1 MRTQQHSKAL
11 RAACRVLRV
20 WGAVLVLLAWL
31 AGHDAF
37 GQTAATNKPSALV
50 RFAVEPFMRVTNGAT
65 GAVELQVAV
74 RKLVPINGGGPV
86 IWLTGASHI
95 GETNYFALLQKHLD
109 AQGLVLFEG
118 IHAGKKGGA
127 TNAVAP
133 EKPAAK
139 TAAVVK
145 EKPAAPEQPAKSA
158 GSASLQKDLAES
170 LGLVFQ
176 LEAINY
182 ARKNFRNSDLS
193 IYELR
198 ELMDKDDEPAAPD
211 SPKEKRKNE
220 AFETLIKAM
229 EGNSLFGTL
238 LKAGFKLV
246 GGNPKLQA
254 MTKLALIEALGGI
267 RGDISR
273 MKSLPE
279 DMQRLMEVLIQTR
292 NDAVLK
298 DLRVELKRVAPP
310 ASISIFYGA
319 GHMDDMERRV
329 RREFGYRV
337 ESDLWLPAFTVDYV
351 KAGLSVI
358 EATLLRTM
366 VQRQMQELL
375 PTEKEPAKEK

>member
-1 MRTQQHSKAL
+1 MNPQQHPAAF
-11 RAACRVLRV
+11 RAACCVLRV
-20 WGAVLVLLAWL
+20 NGAGLVLLAWL
-31 AGHDAF
+31 VGHGAF
-37 GQTAATNKPSALV
+37 AQVAATNRPPSSLV

-74 RKLVPINGGGPV
+74 RKLVPTNGTGPV

-95 GETNYFALLQKHLD
+95 GETNYYALLQKHLD
-109 AQGLVLFEG
+109 AQALVLFEG
-118 IHAGKKGGA
+118 IHARGKSGA
-127 TNAVAP
+127 TNAAAS
-133 EKPAAK
+133 EKAATNPAPAAK
-139 TAAVVK
+139 K
-145 EKPAAPEQPAKSA
+145 EAPAPEPAAKAAERTT
-158 GSASLQKDLAES
+158 LQKDLAES

-182 ARKNFRNSDLS
+182 TGKHFRNSDLS
-193 IYELR
+193 VQELK

-220 AFETLIKAM
+220 AFEQLLKAM

-279 DMQRLMEVLIQTR
+279 DMQRLMEVLIQAR

-298 DLRVELKRVAPP
+298 DLRTELNRAQPP
-310 ASISIFYGA
+310 ASISVFYGA
-319 GHMDDMERRV
+319 GHMDDLERRV
-329 RREFGYRV
+329 RREFGYRA
-337 ESDLWLPAFTVDYV
+337 ESDVWLPAFTVDYV

-358 EATLLRTM
+358 EATILRTM

-375 PTEKEPAKEK
+375 PTEKP

>member
-1 MRTQQHSKAL
+1 MNTLQHHGGRTS
-11 RAACRVLRV
+11 RVACCLWPARGVGLLLL
-20 WGAVLVLLAWL
+20 AVLI
-31 AGHDAF
+31 GQCAF
-37 GQTAATNKPSALV
+37 GQTANKPSALV

-74 RKLVPINGGGPV
+74 RKLVPTNGVGPV

-95 GETNYFALLQKHLD
+95 GETNYYAQLQKHLD
-109 AQGLVLFEG
+109 AQALVLFEG
-118 IHAGKKGGA
+118 VHAGRKGTVTNTVALEKTAGSSPPVAKKEA
-127 TNAVAP
+127 AAP
-133 EKPAAK
+133 EPAAK
-139 TAAVVK
+139 
-145 EKPAAPEQPAKSA
+145 PA

-182 ARKNFRNSDLS
+182 TGENFRNSDLS
-193 IYELR
+193 VAELR

-220 AFETLIKAM
+220 AFEQLLKAM
-229 EGNSLFGTL
+229 DGNSMFGTL
-238 LKAGFKLV
+238 LKAGFRLV

-292 NDAVLK
+292 NDAVLR
-298 DLRVELKRVAPP
+298 DLRVELKRAAPP

-319 GHMDDMERRV
+319 GHMDDLERRV
-329 RREFGYRV
+329 RREFGYRA
-337 ESDLWLPAFTVDYV
+337 ESDLWLPAFTVDYA

-358 EATLLRTM
+358 EATLLRAM

-375 PTEKEPAKEK
+375 PTGKE

>member
-1 MRTQQHSKAL
+1 MNTRQQQRPVRVPCSVFRGWAL
-11 RAACRVLRV
+11 AALC
-20 WGAVLVLLAWL
+20 
-31 AGHDAF
+31 AF
-37 GQTAATNKPSALV
+37 GIGRSSFAQTTATNRPTGSALA

-74 RKLVPINGGGPV
+74 RKLVPTNGVGPV

-95 GETNYFALLQKHLD
+95 GETNYYRELQKHLD
-109 AQGLVLFEG
+109 AQQLVLFEG
-118 IHAGKKGGA
+118 IHAGRKAGA
-127 TNAVAP
+127 TNSLPAAKKEAVAP
-133 EKPAAK
+133 EPAAR
-139 TAAVVK
+139 
-145 EKPAAPEQPAKSA
+145 A
-158 GSASLQKDLAES
+158 GERTSLQKDLAES

-182 ARKNFRNSDLS
+182 TRTNFLNSDLS
-193 IYELR
+193 VQELK
-198 ELMDKDDEPAAPD
+198 ELMDKDDEPATSD

-220 AFETLIKAM
+220 AFEQLLKAM
-229 EGNSLFGTL
+229 EGNSFFGTM
-238 LKAGFKLV
+238 LKAGFRLV

-279 DMQRLMEVLIQTR
+279 DMQRLMEVLIQAR
-292 NDAVLK
+292 NEAVLK
-298 DLRVELKRVAPP
+298 DLRAELKRAAPP

-319 GHMDDMERRV
+319 GHMDDLERRV
-329 RREFGYRV
+329 RREFGYRA
-337 ESDLWLPAFTVDYV
+337 ESDLWLPAFTVDYT

-358 EATLLRTM
+358 EATILRTM

-375 PTEKEPAKEK
+375 PAEKP

>member
-1 MRTQQHSKAL
+1 MNTLQHHGGRTS
-11 RAACRVLRV
+11 RVACCLWRVRGVGLLLL
-20 WGAVLVLLAWL
+20 AVLI
-31 AGHDAF
+31 GQCAF
-37 GQTAATNKPSALV
+37 GQTANKPSALV

-74 RKLVPINGGGPV
+74 RKLVPTGGVGPV

-95 GETNYFALLQKHLD
+95 GETNYYAQLQKHLD
-109 AQGLVLFEG
+109 AQALVLFEG
-118 IHAGKKGGA
+118 VHAGRKGTA
-127 TNAVAP
+127 TNTVALEKTAGNSPPVAKKEAAAP
-133 EKPAAK
+133 EPAAK
-139 TAAVVK
+139 
-145 EKPAAPEQPAKSA
+145 PA

-182 ARKNFRNSDLS
+182 TGGNFRNSDLS
-193 IYELR
+193 VAELR

-220 AFETLIKAM
+220 AFEQLLKAM
-229 EGNSLFGTL
+229 DGNSMFGTL
-238 LKAGFKLV
+238 LKAGFRLI

-292 NDAVLK
+292 NDAVLR
-298 DLRVELKRVAPP
+298 DLRVELKRAAPP

-319 GHMDDMERRV
+319 GHMDDLERRV
-329 RREFGYRV
+329 RREFGYRA
-337 ESDLWLPAFTVDYV
+337 ESDLWLPAFTVDYA

-358 EATLLRTM
+358 EATLLRAM
-366 VQRQMQELL
+366 VKRQMQELL
-375 PTEKEPAKEK
+375 PTGKE

>member
-1 MRTQQHSKAL
+1 MNTLQHHGGRTS
-11 RAACRVLRV
+11 RVACCLWRVRGVGLLLL
-20 WGAVLVLLAWL
+20 AVLI
-31 AGHDAF
+31 GQCAF
-37 GQTAATNKPSALV
+37 GQTANKPSALV

-74 RKLVPINGGGPV
+74 RKLVPTGGVGPV

-95 GETNYFALLQKHLD
+95 GETNYYAQLQKHLD
-109 AQGLVLFEG
+109 AQALVLFEG
-118 IHAGKKGGA
+118 VHAGRKGTA
-127 TNAVAP
+127 TNTVALEKTAGGSPPVAKKEAAAP
-133 EKPAAK
+133 EPAAK
-139 TAAVVK
+139 
-145 EKPAAPEQPAKSA
+145 PA

-182 ARKNFRNSDLS
+182 TGGNFRNSDLS
-193 IYELR
+193 VAELR

-220 AFETLIKAM
+220 AFEQLLKAM
-229 EGNSLFGTL
+229 DGNSMFGTL
-238 LKAGFKLV
+238 LKAGFRLV
-246 GGNPKLQA
+246 GSNPKLQA

-292 NDAVLK
+292 NDAVLR
-298 DLRVELKRVAPP
+298 DLRVELKRAAPP

-319 GHMDDMERRV
+319 GHMDDLERRV
-329 RREFGYRV
+329 RREFGYRA
-337 ESDLWLPAFTVDYV
+337 ESDLWLPAFTVDYA

-358 EATLLRTM
+358 EATLLRAM

-375 PTEKEPAKEK
+375 PTGKE

>member
-1 MRTQQHSKAL
+1 MKFAASNIRRAL
-11 RAACRVLRV
+11 TGVAAL
-20 WGAVLVLLAWL
+20 WFALDGGAAERQVS
-31 AGHDAF
+31 
-37 GQTAATNKPSALV
+37 TNPPSALA
-50 RFAVEPFMRVTNGAT
+50 RFAVEPFMRVTNGPT

-74 RKLVPINGGGPV
+74 RKLVPTNGVGPV
-86 IWLTGASHI
+86 IWLSSASHI

-109 AQGLVLFEG
+109 AQALVLFEG
-118 IHAGKKGGA
+118 VQARSKAGT
-127 TNAVAP
+127 TNAVTAGKSATNSPVEAKGEAAAP
-133 EKPAAK
+133 APAAK
-139 TAAVVK
+139 PGERT
-145 EKPAAPEQPAKSA
+145 
-158 GSASLQKDLAES
+158 SLQKDLAES

-182 ARKNFRNSDLS
+182 ARTNFRNSDLS
-193 IYELR
+193 VAELR

-220 AFETLIKAM
+220 AFETLLKAM

-267 RGDISR
+267 RGDLSR

-279 DMQRLMEVLIQTR
+279 DMQRLMEVLIQSR

-298 DLRVELKRVAPP
+298 DLRAELKRAEPP
-310 ASISIFYGA
+310 ATISIFFGA
-319 GHMDDMERRV
+319 AHMEDMERRV

-337 ESDLWLPAFTVDYV
+337 ESDLWLPAFTVDYT
-351 KAGLSVI
+351 KAGLSII

-375 PTEKEPAKEK
+375 PTEKETAKPK

>member
-1 MRTQQHSKAL
+1 MNSAPSIAHRAL
-11 RAACRVLRV
+11 TGVAALWFALGC
-20 WGAVLVLLAWL
+20 GAAEKP
-31 AGHDAF
+31 AS
-37 GQTAATNKPSALV
+37 TNKPPTSLV
-50 RFAVEPFMRVTNGAT
+50 RFTVEPFMRVTNGAT

-74 RKLVPINGGGPV
+74 RKLVPTNGVGPV
-86 IWLTGASHI
+86 IWLTSASHI
-95 GETNYFALLQKHLD
+95 GETNYFRELQKHLD
-109 AQGLVLFEG
+109 VQALVLFEG
-118 IHAGKKGGA
+118 IHAGRKGEATTNSVPATKKA
-127 TNAVAP
+127 
-133 EKPAAK
+133 
-139 TAAVVK
+139 
-145 EKPAAPEQPAKSA
+145 AAPEPVAKP
-158 GSASLQKDLAES
+158 GERTSLQKDLAES

-182 ARKNFRNSDLS
+182 ARANFRNSDLS
-193 IYELR
+193 VQELK

-220 AFETLIKAM
+220 AFEQLLKAM
-229 EGNSLFGTL
+229 EGNSMFGTL
-238 LKAGFKLV
+238 LKAGFKFI

-279 DMQRLMEVLIQTR
+279 DMQRLMEVLIQSR

-298 DLRVELKRVAPP
+298 DLRAELKRSAPP

-319 GHMDDMERRV
+319 GHMEDMERRV
-329 RREFGYRV
+329 RREFGYRA
-337 ESDLWLPAFTVDYV
+337 ESDLWLPAFTVDYA

-358 EATLLRTM
+358 EATILRTM

-375 PTEKEPAKEK
+375 PMEKP

>member
-1 MRTQQHSKAL
+1 MNPLQSLAHRAL
-11 RAACRVLRV
+11 TGTATL
-20 WGAVLVLLAWL
+20 WL
-31 AGHDAF
+31 ALGC
-37 GQTAATNKPSALV
+37 GAAERPASTNKPPALV
-50 RFAVEPFMRVTNGAT
+50 RFPVEPFMRVTNGAT

-74 RKLVPINGGGPV
+74 RKLVPANGTGPV

-95 GETNYFALLQKHLD
+95 GETNYYRELQRHLD
-109 AQGLVLFEG
+109 MQQLVLFEG
-118 IHAGKKGGA
+118 IHAGRKVGMTNGVASGKPATDPAPDTKKEA
-127 TNAVAP
+127 LAS
-133 EKPAAK
+133 EPAAK
-139 TAAVVK
+139 SG
-145 EKPAAPEQPAKSA
+145 ER
-158 GSASLQKDLAES
+158 ASLQKDLAES

-182 ARKNFRNSDLS
+182 ARTNFRNSDLS
-193 IYELR
+193 VQELR
-198 ELMDKDDEPAAPD
+198 DLMDKDDEPAAPD

-220 AFETLIKAM
+220 AFETLLKAM

-246 GGNPKLQA
+246 GGSPKLQA

-267 RGDISR
+267 RGDLSR

-298 DLRVELKRVAPP
+298 DLRAELKRAAPP
-310 ASISIFYGA
+310 ASISVFYGA
-319 GHMDDMERRV
+319 GHMDDLERRV

-337 ESDLWLPAFTVDYV
+337 ESDLWLPAFTVDYT

-366 VQRQMQELL
+366 VQRQMQEMLA
-375 PTEKEPAKEK
+375 TEKEPAKPK

>member
-1 MRTQQHSKAL
+1 MNTQRHQHQQW
-11 RAACRVLRV
+11 LRV
-20 WGAVLVLLAWL
+20 PCSVFRGWALAAL
-31 AGHDAF
+31 CAF
-37 GQTAATNKPSALV
+37 GIGPLSFAQNAATNRPVGAALA

-74 RKLVPINGGGPV
+74 RKLVPTNGVGPV

-95 GETNYFALLQKHLD
+95 GETNYYRELQKHLD
-109 AQGLVLFEG
+109 AQALVLFEG
-118 IHAGKKGGA
+118 IHAGRKGEA
-127 TNAVAP
+127 TNKVAAGKTATNSP
-133 EKPAAK
+133 PAAK
-139 TAAVVK
+139 KQAAASEPVVK
-145 EKPAAPEQPAKSA
+145 SSERT
-158 GSASLQKDLAES
+158 SLQKDLAES

-182 ARKNFRNSDLS
+182 TGKNFLNSDLS
-193 IYELR
+193 VQELK
-198 ELMDKDDEPAAPD
+198 ELMDKDDEPATPD

-220 AFETLIKAM
+220 AFEQLLKAM
-229 EGNSLFGTL
+229 EGNSFFGTM
-238 LKAGFKLV
+238 LKAGFRLV

-279 DMQRLMEVLIQTR
+279 DMQRLMEVLIQAR
-292 NDAVLK
+292 NDAVLR
-298 DLRVELKRVAPP
+298 DLRAELKRATPP

-319 GHMDDMERRV
+319 GHMDDLERRV
-329 RREFGYRV
+329 RREFGYRA
-337 ESDLWLPAFTVDYV
+337 ESDLWLPAFTVDYT

-358 EATLLRTM
+358 EATILRTM

-375 PTEKEPAKEK
+375 PAEKP

>member
-1 MRTQQHSKAL
+1 MNTLQHHGGRTS
-11 RAACRVLRV
+11 RVACYLWPVRGVGLLLL
-20 WGAVLVLLAWL
+20 AVLI
-31 AGHDAF
+31 GQCAF
-37 GQTAATNKPSALV
+37 GQTANKPSALV

-74 RKLVPINGGGPV
+74 RKLVPTNGVGPV

-95 GETNYFALLQKHLD
+95 GETNYYAQLQKHLD
-109 AQGLVLFEG
+109 AQALVLFEG
-118 IHAGKKGGA
+118 VHAGRKGTA
-127 TNAVAP
+127 TNTVALEKTAGSSPPVAKKEAAAP
-133 EKPAAK
+133 EPAAK
-139 TAAVVK
+139 
-145 EKPAAPEQPAKSA
+145 PA

-182 ARKNFRNSDLS
+182 TGGNFRNSDLS
-193 IYELR
+193 VAELR

-220 AFETLIKAM
+220 AFEQLLKAM
-229 EGNSLFGTL
+229 DGNSMFGTL
-238 LKAGFKLV
+238 LKAGFRLV

-292 NDAVLK
+292 NDAVLR
-298 DLRVELKRVAPP
+298 DLRVELKRAAPP

-319 GHMDDMERRV
+319 GHMDDLERRV
-329 RREFGYRV
+329 RRELGYRA
-337 ESDLWLPAFTVDYV
+337 ESDLWLPAFTVDYA

-358 EATLLRTM
+358 EATLLRAM
-366 VQRQMQELL
+366 VKRQMQELL
-375 PTEKEPAKEK
+375 PTGKE